1 MVIVASLA
9 LLGLA
14 TFFVSRVVPE
24 RRELL
29 VVAVLSLPILLRLP
43 DTLHHEAVEVRQNRH
58 VNTGTSEVAAPVL
71 RGPFHNAARFDEVKF
86 LLAVRNIVPPDA
98 RVGFTA
104 DPNQT
109 WIRWAAW
116 GLAPRLLVPDTDAHW
131 LVYRDPSATEPGREL
146 IRVGRFSLVSR

>member
-14 TFFVSRVVPE
+14 TFFVSRVVPG

-29 VVAVLSLPILLRLP
+29 AVAVLSLPILLRLP

-58 VNTGTSEVAAPVL
+58 VNTGTSEVAAAFL
-71 RGPFHNAARFDEVKF
+71 RGPIHTAARLDEVKF
-86 LLAVRNIVPPDA
+86 LLAVRDIVPPDA
-98 RVGFTA
+98 RIGFTA

-116 GLAPRLLVPDTDAHW
+116 GLAPRLLIPGADAHW
-131 LVYRDPSATEPGREL
+131 LVARDPSATVSGKEV